1 MAAETTLIA
10 QPVTLN
16 VRLEDASL
24 LRDVKKAISMLR
36 GVTKV
41 SISRNKNN
49 DITKTA
55 GFREAM
61 EDIKRGRVT
70 HYDSLKDFYKEMG
83 L

>member
-41 SISRNKNN
+41 SISRKKNN

-61 EDIKRGRVT
+61 EDVKRGRVT
-70 HYDSLKDFYKEMG
+70 HYDSLEDFYKEMG